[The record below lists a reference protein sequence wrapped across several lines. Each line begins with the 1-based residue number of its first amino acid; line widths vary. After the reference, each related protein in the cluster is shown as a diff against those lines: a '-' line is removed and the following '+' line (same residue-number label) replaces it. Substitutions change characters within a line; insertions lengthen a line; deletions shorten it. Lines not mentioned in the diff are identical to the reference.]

1 MTFLCAWRSGG
12 RFQRRMAAV
21 ALGTAGLAAA
31 GMSSGTRAVAS
42 MPTSTRPATAQMRA
56 ASVTPVQVPVQ
67 VPVQA
72 PTAGSAASAQ
82 GQSAAAGA
90 NSPVMEYEV
99 ASIKVANRT
108 GADRYRVGVVPSPD
122 GLTASNV
129 TLQILIV
136 IAYGVQNNQV
146 IGAGDFLSSE
156 HYDIDAKM
164 SEATADALKK
174 MTAEERTAARQKM
187 MQALLADRFKLA
199 IHRETKE
206 LPVYSLVVA
215 KNGPKMKEIAAAG
228 ADPYAPGAAGPGR
241 GASGAPGISVSGGR
255 GGTMSMTG
263 KSMPI
268 SALIHSISTSLDRP
282 VIDKTGLTGY
292 YDFSLEWMREDAA
305 QSAGASGAA
314 GGGQPTSGPP
324 EAEGQSIFSAVQEQ
338 LGLKLEAG
346 KGPVE
351 VIVVDKS
358 EKPTGN

>member
-1 MTFLCAWRSGG
+1 MTFLCARRNDR
-12 RFQRRMAAV
+12 RFRQRMAAV
-21 ALGTAGLAAA
+21 ALGTLSLAGTVI
-31 GMSSGTRAVAS
+31 SSGTRAAAGIPRS
-42 MPTSTRPATAQMRA
+42 ARPEAAQA
-56 ASVTPVQVPVQ
+56 EAVSATPVQAQSAMV
-67 VPVQA
+67 A
-72 PTAGSAASAQ
+72 SAAQVQ
-82 GQSAAAGA
+82 GQSAATTGA
-90 NSPVMEYEV
+90 SSPVWEYDV
-99 ASIKVANRT
+99 ASIKVANRE
-108 GADRYRVGVVPSPD
+108 GADRYRVGVVPSSD

-136 IAYGVQNNQV
+136 MAYGVQNNQV

-187 MQALLADRFKLA
+187 MQALLAERFKLA

-215 KNGPKMKEIAAAG
+215 KNGSKLKETQAAG
-228 ADPYAPGAAGPGR
+228 ADPSASAGGAGAGR
-241 GASGAPGISVSGGR
+241 GASGGAGISVSGGR
-255 GGTMSMTG
+255 GGTMSVTG

-268 SALIHSISTSLDRP
+268 SALVHSISTSLDRP

-292 YDFSLEWMREDAA
+292 YDFSLEWVREDAA
-305 QSAGASGAA
+305 QSAAASGAA
-314 GGGQPTSGPP
+314 GGGQPPLAPP
-324 EAEGQSIFSAVQEQ
+324 EGEGQSIYSAIQEQ